1 MVLLAS
7 SRLLETAS
15 VHLRRRPQRSRLPGP
30 VSPPRPG
37 PGSSGRPRHQEA
49 AATATRP
56 QTPLTGRRPTGRSFS
71 GRRVAST
78 GDRGLG
84 RRPGWPRLLAPRPA
98 CARARSRTPLSQL
111 PRGLLSRPRGSLTS
125 GPGCRGTPF
134 PLPPGRSG
142 RPCARALPSSAASD
156 SWVSLLLS
164 LPSPQ
169 QTRSGPQLPWPA
181 APNPGPG
188 PRRPAGQ
195 GPAKERPSCDPAGAT
210 QQLLSG
216 VANLLSLWS
225 HRAENPCPLTP
236 SPPAASCPFLWI
248 CRPLSESIDGT
259 PLLPTV
265 LTPLHQTYLNP

>member
-111 PRGLLSRPRGSLTS
+111 PRGLLSRPCGSLTS
-125 GPGCRGTPF
+125 APAVAEP
-134 PLPPGRSG
+134 
-142 RPCARALPSSAASD
+142 
-156 SWVSLLLS
+156 
-164 LPSPQ
+164 PSPFLLAAAADPAHARFLPLRLP
-169 QTRSGPQLPWPA
+169 TAGSPCCSACRPRSRLGAARSCPGLQHLTPA
-181 APNPGPG
+181 PGPDVL
-188 PRRPAGQ
+188 Q
-195 GPAKERPSCDPAGAT
+195 GKAQPKSGHLVTRQERPSSCSVESRTSGH
-210 QQLLSG
+210 SG
-216 VANLLSLWS
+216 VTVQRTLVLSHLP
-225 HRAENPCPLTP
+225 HR
-236 SPPAASCPFLWI
+236 
-248 CRPLSESIDGT
+248 RPLALSSGFSAHSRSLSMG
-259 PLLPTV
+259 PHSYP
-265 LTPLHQTYLNP
+265 PF